1 MIPTKPK
8 RKSKK
13 DKAAAKEKVPRRKRN
28 EDKKRD
34 DLLRSHFNQ
43 ATINVG
49 PVSSHLN
56 PLLLQSGFRDIFDRT
71 LLHWQYHSNRIR
83 IAVNLF
89 LRRTPFDGTLLSIN
103 DIARTVDSDSSVTTL
118 HDLICLISP
127 PIKYPSHEK
136 LEAKRFPVAVYQQTI
151 VELVGNL
158 KSLLINNFMR
168 VLIIRTQR
176 LLDNAFNRPVA
187 AGISKLLSAFLMGRR
202 GTIVQSKD
210 EVGLEDD
217 PINDDNDGLDDD
229 SLESVTILRKLLRGR
244 RNQKKTSAGDKE
256 VFDYLLNL
264 LDGRS
269 DLEGLRGV
277 LLPSYLFTLVNNWR
291 GKISGNSYSQATI
304 VWMLFNEV
312 NNVDFV
318 QHLFP
323 TASSKGH
330 FTKITSTCLAAILT
344 LYIKT
349 VGKTKLPAL
358 LIPANLE
365 SSILLP
371 YWTSRPDIVWNVVF
385 PGISL

>member
-1 MIPTKPK
+1 MQLLDPENHDVYPKRHSIAGSTKTAREIRKDFAEKTAKIAFTSNIYTLLPVDYLPTDGEDDDDSDAEKERMIPTKPK

-127 PIKYPSHEK
+127 AIKYPSHEK

-229 SLESVTILRKLLRGR
+229 SLDRSQFSESCCGAAGSRKKPVPPIRKFWITFLI
-244 RNQKKTSAGDKE
+244 SSMGDQ
-256 VFDYLLNL
+256 
-264 LDGRS
+264 
-269 DLEGLRGV
+269 
-277 LLPSYLFTLVNNWR
+277 T
-291 GKISGNSYSQATI
+291 
-304 VWMLFNEV
+304 
-312 NNVDFV
+312 
-318 QHLFP
+318 
-323 TASSKGH
+323 
-330 FTKITSTCLAAILT
+330 
-344 LYIKT
+344 
-349 VGKTKLPAL
+349 
-358 LIPANLE
+358 
-365 SSILLP
+365 
-371 YWTSRPDIVWNVVF
+371 
-385 PGISL
+385 